1 MEEATPLTEF
11 KIIIGKFPGY
21 SSAGSPV
28 DEQLRR
34 RIYAVPP
41 HSNCRYGGH
50 NDVEE
55 I

>member
-11 KIIIGKFPGY
+11 KIILRKFPGY
-21 SSAGSPV
+21 SWAGSPV

-34 RIYAVPP
+34 RIYAFSP
-41 HSNCRYGGH
+41 HLNCRRGGH
-50 NDVEE
+50 DDVEG